1 VRARLERKIGVT
13 LGSEG
18 RFDAAL
24 DAYATAEQLLNHDPV
39 HDRAWWEEWLEAG
52 IEDMWIH
59 YQAADWREMERQAQ
73 RLQQAAEQYGSAA
86 QQVGVQRTLGAML
99 ARRDR
104 YVIGHDALRHSRA
117 ALAIAEEAGDE
128 VLQGSCWF
136 SLGFALLWHGSVDQ
150 AEEALLRALELCGR
164 TRDVTTETACWVYL
178 AVAAR
183 LRGDVPLTRER
194 ATAGL
199 RAATA
204 TGSRPYTAAARANL
218 AWVAIR
224 EHADE
229 DAARLAGEALET
241 WEFSPVVH
249 AFHWQA
255 TWRLL

>member
-1 VRARLERKIGVT
+1 
-13 LGSEG
+13 
-18 RFDAAL
+18 
-24 DAYATAEQLLNHDPV
+24 
-39 HDRAWWEEWLEAG
+39 
-52 IEDMWIH
+52 
-59 YQAADWREMERQAQ
+59 
-73 RLQQAAEQYGSAA
+73 
-86 QQVGVQRTLGAML
+86 ML

-136 SLGFALLWHGSVDQ
+136 SLGFALLWHGGVDQ

-224 EHADE
+224 EGANE

-241 WEFSPVVH
+241 WELSPVVH
-249 AFHWQA
+249 AFRWQA
-255 TWRLL
+255 IWPLLKLAVDSGQAGDARALAQRLLAPDQQPPPPTLTTLLEDALKEPTDATLLRKLRRVNVEAETYGLL